1 MQPMDSVP
9 TDKPV
14 RLHLPGGLSFPA
26 CLLPFEGDD
35 RTVWG
40 WVCLDEG
47 QAPDDWT
54 EGVCWSVNENG
65 NPSTQPIGWSTLSIK
80 EGGSDGRNR

>member
-1 MQPMDSVP
+1 MNDMATVP
-9 TDKPV
+9 TDTPV

-26 CLLPFEGDD
+26 ELHPFEGEFQA
-35 RTVWG
+35 VYG

-54 EGVCWSVNENG
+54 DDVCWAQNDDG
-65 NPSTQPIGWSTLSIK
+65 KPSTQPIGWTALK
-80 EGGSDGRNR
+80 EPKT